1 MKDSNRIYEEAY
13 RLYTNVGASAV
24 YDYANKLGLDYR
36 YCSPCE
42 TDTPVIS
49 QTTCL
54 VCGSENPT
62 DLFEDYHKQPPE
74 LRAIISEMQ
83 AKDLAGQLDYPDLML
98 FQARCEA
105 IGYTFDYDLSATPF
119 NLKPIKDE

>member
-42 TDTPVIS
+42 TDTPVIE

-54 VCGSENPT
+54 VCGNEGSP
-62 DLFEDYHKQPPE
+62 K
-74 LRAIISEMQ
+74 AIANHYNNQ
-83 AKDLAGQLDYPDLML
+83 NK
-98 FQARCEA
+98 EA
-105 IGYTFDYDLSATPF
+105 
-119 NLKPIKDE
+119 